1 MKNRRLWFL
10 VHGWLSLPV
19 WVLFCFICLTGTIAV
34 ISHELTWLTNPNARA
49 TNPEGLQPLPLA
61 EQVAAVR
68 QAMPEADIGVVM
80 RYEPWLVTAVYV
92 TPPSAPPALAY
103 VNPYSGQIQEVNAGL
118 TFIGFMRSLHSWL
131 LFPWQHNWSWGYYI
145 VSALSVVVLGAA
157 ITGMVVYK
165 RFWRGYFQPTLR
177 WRSGARVLLG
187 DLHRLAG
194 IWSLWFLLI
203 IGLTGFWYLVQ
214 AALWHNEI
222 TVGAEPEP
230 LPLAALPAAGSE
242 PPAMLPLEEA
252 LRRMQAELPGVE
264 LHMARAAEHARDH
277 HWAMGK
283 GDELLFDSYSHQVA
297 LNPWNGEVAFRNEP
311 AAMGGLQTIAQIAD
325 PLHYGTLAGGWTKA
339 LWFLFGLVLS
349 GMSITGF
356 LIWSKRTFAEA
367 KRPARQP
374 APVAGTVLEANA

>member
-34 ISHELTWLTNPNARA
+34 VSHELTWLTNPAARA
-49 TNPEGLQPLPLA
+49 TNPEGLPPLPLA

-68 QAMPEADIGVVM
+68 RAMPEADIGTVM
-80 RYEPWLVTAVYV
+80 RYEPWLVTGVYI
-92 TPPSAPPALAY
+92 TPPNAAPALAY
-103 VNPYSGQIQEVNAGL
+103 VNPYSGEIQAVNSGL
-118 TFIGFMRSLHSWL
+118 TLIGFMRSLHSWL

-214 AALWHNEI
+214 AALWHNDI
-222 TVGAEPEP
+222 AVAAEPEP
-230 LPLAALPAAGSE
+230 LPQSALPIAGRV
-242 PPAMLPLEEA
+242 PPPMVSLEEA
-252 LRRMQAELPGVE
+252 LGVAQRELPGVE
-264 LHMARAAEHARDH
+264 LKMGRAAEHSRDY
-277 HWAMGK
+277 HWAMGA
-283 GDELLFDSYSHQVA
+283 GDELLFDPYSHQVA
-297 LNPWNGEVAFRNEP
+297 INPWSGEVAFRNEP
-311 AAMGGLQTIAQIAD
+311 SAMGGLQTIAQIVD

-367 KRPARQP
+367 RPRRSRVPVTA
-374 APVAGTVLEANA
+374 APLEVNA